1 MNGSRGVMSLHRL
14 FGASEMKIS
23 DTAHVD
29 LVIREFLKIGE
40 AIATRWIQMPRGVLL
55 LQMAPENP
63 ASGAIYVYDRERQ
76 QFYLVCFEGP
86 DDNLTLPEFQ
96 DLVRE
101 YGLLRLA
108 EHPALL
114 QNVATA

>member
-1 MNGSRGVMSLHRL
+1 MNGSRGVMSLYRL
-14 FGASEMKIS
+14 FGVAEMKIS
-23 DTAHVD
+23 NTAHVD

-40 AIATRWIQMPRGVLL
+40 AVAARWIQMPRGVLL

-63 ASGAIYVYDRERQ
+63 ASGAIYVYDRQRQ

-96 DLVRE
+96 DLALE

-108 EHPALL
+108 EQPALS
-114 QNVATA
+114 QEVASA